1 MERTIIRTKYLNVSL
16 MPGVLFG
23 VLYEDQELGIGIG
36 PVALTIKLFN
46 FNRRRKAAPNEL
58 QMDGAR
64 PHSYIQPIKLKRMT
78 TFDLFIQKFQ
88 LGLAIVVY
96 LGVML
101 LFIDSILPKKRKII
115 K

>member
-1 MERTIIRTKYLNVSL
+1 MNRW
-16 MPGVLFG
+16 PGMV
-23 VLYEDQELGIGIG
+23 
-36 PVALTIKLFN
+36 T
-46 FNRRRKAAPNEL
+46 
-58 QMDGAR
+58 
-64 PHSYIQPIKLKRMT
+64 YIHVIKLKRMT

-101 LFIDSILPKKRKII
+101 LFVDSMLPKKRKII

>member
-1 MERTIIRTKYLNVSL
+1 MITYIYL
-16 MPGVLFG
+16 
-23 VLYEDQELGIGIG
+23 
-36 PVALTIKLFN
+36 
-46 FNRRRKAAPNEL
+46 
-58 QMDGAR
+58 
-64 PHSYIQPIKLKRMT
+64 IKLKRMT

-101 LFIDSILPKKRKII
+101 LFVDSMLPKKRKII

>member
-1 MERTIIRTKYLNVSL
+1 MNRW
-16 MPGVLFG
+16 PGMV
-23 VLYEDQELGIGIG
+23 
-36 PVALTIKLFN
+36 T
-46 FNRRRKAAPNEL
+46 
-58 QMDGAR
+58 
-64 PHSYIQPIKLKRMT
+64 YIYVIKLKRMT

-101 LFIDSILPKKRKII
+101 LFVDSMLPKKRKII